1 MSLLKDKKILLT
13 GVLSNRSIAYGIAK
27 ACHREGAQLA
37 FTYQNE
43 RFLDRITGFAK
54 EFDSEIVLPLD
65 VADDAQIFALAE
77 TLKTTWLRRCGS
89 LYRFRSARSHSRRL
103 LGGLIS
109 GCLQDGSGHF
119 RLFFLGTDQSAC
131 SSNGGSPFIGA
142 DAHLFR
148 Q

>member
-1 MSLLKDKKILLT
+1 M
-13 GVLSNRSIAYGIAK
+13 LSNRSIAYGIAK

-77 TLKTTWLRRCGS
+77 TLKTTW
-89 LYRFRSARSHSRRL
+89 
-103 LGGLIS
+103 GGLDGVVHLSVCPREAIQGDFLRAYL

-119 RLFFLGTDQSAC
+119 RLFFPGTDQSAC

>member
-54 EFDSEIVLPLD
+54 NLTAISSFRWTLPMTHRFL
-65 VADDAQIFALAE
+65 LLPRR
-77 TLKTTWLRRCGS
+77 LKTRGEHWTVSFTPSDLRHAKP
-89 LYRFRSARSHSRRL
+89 FRVT
-103 LGGLIS
+103 
-109 GCLQDGSGHF
+109 F
-119 RLFFLGTDQSAC
+119 
-131 SSNGGSPFIGA
+131 
-142 DAHLFR
+142 
-148 Q
+148 

>member
-54 EFDSEIVLPLD
+54 EFDSDIVLPLTLPMTHR
-65 VADDAQIFALAE
+65 FLLLPRR
-77 TLKTTWLRRCGS
+77 LKTRGEHWTVSFTPSDLRHAKP
-89 LYRFRSARSHSRRL
+89 FRVT
-103 LGGLIS
+103 
-109 GCLQDGSGHF
+109 F
-119 RLFFLGTDQSAC
+119 
-131 SSNGGSPFIGA
+131 
-142 DAHLFR
+142 
-148 Q
+148 

>member
-77 TLKTTWLRRCGS
+77 TLKRLRRCSS

-119 RLFFLGTDQSAC
+119 RLFFPGTDQSAC

>member
-65 VADDAQIFALAE
+65 VGR
-77 TLKTTWLRRCGS
+77 LRRCGS

-119 RLFFLGTDQSAC
+119 RLFFPGTDQSAC
-131 SSNGGSPFIGA
+131 SSNGGAPFIGA

>member
-1 MSLLKDKKILLT
+1 M
-13 GVLSNRSIAYGIAK
+13 LSNRSIAYGIAK

-65 VADDAQIFALAE
+65 VADDAQYFALAE
-77 TLKTTWLRRCGS
+77 TLKTTWGGLDGVVHS
-89 LYRFRSARSHSRRL
+89 IGFAPARSHSRRL

-119 RLFFLGTDQSAC
+119 RLFFPGTDQSAC